1 MSSCGMTVGLSGVP
15 KPALQ
20 TVFGKTLGQ
29 RIWRQSR
36 RAGMQAA
43 LEAST
48 VKAAASRRTPRYAR
62 VRSGLRR
69 CLEWMRSDAATG
81 ASAVTDAEI
90 VAGMIEYLASQ
101 AGETLGKQGRQAKAI
116 GLRIVYADGASRME
130 RTRLARPTNEGREL
144 GATAMSLLAKS
155 EQRGVAVESVNLT
168 ATSVQAERVTERS
181 EGLEH
186 AMAGAVA
193 ARA

>member
-1 MSSCGMTVGLSGVP
+1 MTSCGMIADLSGVP

-36 RAGMQAA
+36 SGGMQAA

-48 VKAAASRRTPRYAR
+48 AKAAASRRTPRYAR
-62 VRSGLRR
+62 LGSGLRR
-69 CLEWMRSDAATG
+69 CLEWMRSDAGTA
-81 ASAVTDAEI
+81 ANVTDTEI

-101 AGETLGKQGRQAKAI
+101 AGEALGQQVRQAKAI
-116 GLRIVYADGASRME
+116 GLRIVYADGVSRME
-130 RTRLARPTNEGREL
+130 RTRLARPTNRGPEL
-144 GATAMSLLAKS
+144 RAAATALLARS

-168 ATSVQAERVTERS
+168 ATSVQVERVTERS